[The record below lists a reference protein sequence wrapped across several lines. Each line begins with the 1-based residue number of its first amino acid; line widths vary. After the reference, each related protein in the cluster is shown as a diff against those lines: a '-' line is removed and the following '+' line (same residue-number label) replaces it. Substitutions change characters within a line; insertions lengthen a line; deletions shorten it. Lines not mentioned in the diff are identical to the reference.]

1 MIELKRIGIIK
12 RASAFLLDI
21 ILLVVLATGF
31 IFLVSLICN
40 YSEEEALAIQYYE
53 EWEDFRKQCVPHV
66 AEVYGFEYAETDAG
80 YEITKDGKAATLED
94 VIAALEESEGNDP
107 ETATEYGQYQNLTPA
122 SKVNVQYR
130 YVYTLLFTMSSVGIL
145 LAYLV
150 LEFIIPLILKNG
162 QTIGKKIFG
171 ICLVRSNTVKIST
184 VQLFARTFLGKFAI
198 ETMFPVL
205 LVFLFLFGGIGAL
218 ALILV
223 AALLLLNAIVFLA
236 TRNKTPIH
244 DIFADTVAVDMNLQ
258 VICKSEEE
266 LIEKKTLQN
275 LKSV

>member
-12 RASAFLLDI
+12 RASAFLLDV

-40 YSEEEALAIQYYE
+40 YGEEEALAIQYYE

-107 ETATEYGQYQNLTPA
+107 ETATEYEQYQNLTPA

-150 LEFIIPLILKNG
+150 QEFIIPLILKNG